1 MNSIWNKNISVFQ
14 KRFAALFELFKLQI
28 NEFNKYIQTPQ
39 AQEKLYPFWEVTKT
53 RSDFYTATQKGIR
66 LHSAYNPQKEAETI
80 IQNTDFSDSETCV
93 FLGIGLGYTCIEC
106 AKKHPNKT
114 IIIFEPDP
122 NHFFASLLFLDWEAV
137 FNCKNLILAISC
149 PPDQG
154 ITILNQFEL
163 LKTTFFTSN
172 ALTNHAENYFD
183 TLQTLIKRNKN
194 KEKINNATLEK
205 FGKLWT
211 KNTCAN
217 LEKSFFSQGITQ
229 YKNKGKNI
237 PFLILAA
244 GPSLEK
250 ILPILPQIKNK
261 VVIVCVDTALRFCIK
276 NKVEPDFIV
285 LTDPQFWAYKHIEGI
300 KSPSSILIT
309 ESAVY
314 PPVFRFPCKKIIC
327 CKSNFPLEHF
337 FDSYRKEKGTLV
349 AGGSVASTAWN
360 FAQYSGSTEIYMA
373 GLDLAFPQKQTHI
386 KGSTFEQ
393 ATHVNSKRISTS
405 ETSHMPII
413 FSGNACYEKN
423 YNNEDVLTDQ
433 RMKMFAWWFESRIEQ
448 FPNVKTYTFSKEGL
462 YIPGIEYCSIDK
474 LLEKKDITE
483 IKKAFISQEENI
495 NATQNNFENAINTF
509 IKEMNKI
516 KENALLLKQQLEK
529 NEINSDNYFDLKN
542 TIKDSNLKHIIKML
556 SPTKKQIE
564 SKNKN
569 NTLNNRIIEL
579 TLLIQNIEYCL
590 KKIKK

>member
-1 MNSIWNKNISVFQ
+1 M
-14 KRFAALFELFKLQI
+14 
-28 NEFNKYIQTPQ
+28 
-39 AQEKLYPFWEVTKT
+39 
-53 RSDFYTATQKGIR
+53 
-66 LHSAYNPQKEAETI
+66 
-80 IQNTDFSDSETCV
+80 
-93 FLGIGLGYTCIEC
+93 
-106 AKKHPNKT
+106 
-114 IIIFEPDP
+114 
-122 NHFFASLLFLDWEAV
+122 
-137 FNCKNLILAISC
+137 
-149 PPDQG
+149 
-154 ITILNQFEL
+154 
-163 LKTTFFTSN
+163 
-172 ALTNHAENYFD
+172 
-183 TLQTLIKRNKN
+183 
-194 KEKINNATLEK
+194 
-205 FGKLWT
+205 
-211 KNTCAN
+211 
-217 LEKSFFSQGITQ
+217 
-229 YKNKGKNI
+229 
-237 PFLILAA
+237 
-244 GPSLEK
+244 
-250 ILPILPQIKNK
+250 
-261 VVIVCVDTALRFCIK
+261 
-276 NKVEPDFIV
+276 EPDFIV

-529 NEINSDNYFDLKN
+529 NEINSDNFFDLKN